1 MAGVVSEEKVMVLD
15 VVSSGVKRPINWL
28 MMEVLA
34 VPGPPTSRDAWLER
48 TVTTFA
54 CWCQSWRQKPCSSFI
69 RCSSVA
75 PHALPHTLGMH
86 CHTTGL
92 L

>member
-34 VPGPPTSRDAWLER
+34 VPGPPTSRDTWL
-48 TVTTFA
+48 V
-54 CWCQSWRQKPCSSFI
+54 QL
-69 RCSSVA
+69 
-75 PHALPHTLGMH
+75 LP
-86 CHTTGL
+86 L
-92 L
+92 LAGARVGDKSRVQVHKVQ

>member
-34 VPGPPTSRDAWLER
+34 VPGPPTSRDTWLENSYYLCLLVPELA
-48 TVTTFA
+48 TKAVF
-54 CWCQSWRQKPCSSFI
+54 KFI